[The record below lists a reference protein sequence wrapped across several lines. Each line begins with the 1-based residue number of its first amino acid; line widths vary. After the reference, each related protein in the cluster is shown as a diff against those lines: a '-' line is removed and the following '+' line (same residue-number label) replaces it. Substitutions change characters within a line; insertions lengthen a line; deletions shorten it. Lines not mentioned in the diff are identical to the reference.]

1 MKIIKI
7 IFFTLLLLPQPLLA
21 KSFTYEN
28 AFYDINSQEVNIKI
42 SQRGEVDVRERFT
55 LSFPSSNFFWFFD
68 SSLSQFE
75 IEASGERL
83 SKKVYT
89 LSKEGEKIVVRAKAD
104 SPAQVW
110 EVSYKVPG
118 GVRPDRGL
126 LDYDHF
132 SLILAS
138 EPGVFIQNLSA
149 TVYLPAPI
157 ESSELKQKIYAIHG
171 VGTTDFSHPSP
182 QVLRYSG
189 SNLSSLAIFTIEA
202 KFPKGIVVYPFLS
215 RVTFF
220 AQALSLKVWLSIGII
235 LSLLSFLFYVYML
248 YLRGKDREFA
258 SLGYLDHPP
267 YDLPPAVVGVLFRES
282 ASQREIAATILDL
295 AQRGFVDIVKK
306 REEYVLGKRQG
317 KGTLRPFEALLYDKL
332 FTQQGERKIKR
343 TEFELEKRAA
353 QQLYSPKITGFFQAL
368 YREAQK
374 RGYFVKNPEMIIL
387 RYRVYGILFFFVA
400 VAFAVLSALFSSG
413 PPYAILGSFGVMVAS
428 FLIIKAAPLMPKR
441 TKQGKEALLL
451 WLAFG
456 RFLSDKR
463 PFLPSSSGQSLFEKY
478 LPYAVVLGKEID
490 WASRF
495 VHATYT
501 PPDWYVANEEVTI
514 DNFISSLF
522 YITGSL
528 SQALYEL
535 REPSL

>member
-7 IFFTLLLLPQPLLA
+7 IFFTLLLLSQPLLA
-21 KSFTYEN
+21 KGLSFENVFYE
-28 AFYDINSQEVNIKI
+28 INSQEAEVKI
-42 SQRGEVDVRERFT
+42 SQRGEVDVKERFV
-55 LSFPSSNFFWFFD
+55 LSFPSSSFIWFFD
-68 SSLSQFE
+68 SPLSQFE
-75 IEASGERL
+75 IKASGSRL
-83 SKKVYT
+83 SKKAYA
-89 LSKEGEKIVVRAKAD
+89 LNKEGEKMVVQAKAD

-118 GVRPDRGL
+118 AVRPDRGL
-126 LDYDHF
+126 PDYNRF
-132 SLILAS
+132 SLILVS

-157 ESSELKQKIYAIHG
+157 KPNELKQKIYAIHG
-171 VGTTDFSHPSP
+171 VGTTDFSQPRS
-182 QVLRYSG
+182 QILKYTG

-202 KFPKGIVVYPFLS
+202 KFPKGIIAYPFLS
-215 RVTFF
+215 RVKFF
-220 AQALSLKVWLSIGII
+220 AQSLSLKVWLGIGII
-235 LSLLSFLFYVYML
+235 LSLLSFLFYAYML
-248 YLRGKDREFA
+248 YLENRDRKFV

-267 YDLPPAVVGVLFRES
+267 YNLPPAVVGVLLRES

-295 AQRGFVDIVKK
+295 AQRGFVYIIKK
-306 REEYVLGKRQG
+306 REEYVLGKRHG
-317 KGTLRPFEALLYDKL
+317 KGILRPFEALLYDKL

-374 RGYFVKNPEMIIL
+374 RGYFVKNPAMVIL
-387 RYRVYGILFFFVA
+387 RYRAYGILFFFVA
-400 VAFAVLSALFSSG
+400 VAFAFLSALFSSG
-413 PPYAILGSFGVMVAS
+413 PPYAMLGSFGIMIAS

-441 TKQGKEALLL
+441 TKQGKQALLF

-463 PFLPSSSGQSLFEKY
+463 PFLSSPSEQGLFEKY
-478 LPYAVVLGKEID
+478 LPYAVALGKEID

-495 VHATYT
+495 AHATYI

-514 DNFISSLF
+514 ENFISSLF
-522 YITGSL
+522 YITNSI